1 MYAYLAP
8 CRISS
13 SLRLEG
19 FNLHQNQVIFL
30 FTNRLSCQACV
41 GQRSTLQ
48 NNSNN
53 RILRIIKILRMLKI
67 IRLLKSVK
75 VVECVPEPDFESY

>member
-1 MYAYLAP
+1 MHTKPLW
-8 CRISS
+8 
-13 SLRLEG
+13 
-19 FNLHQNQVIFL
+19 
-30 FTNRLSCQACV
+30 QACMKQTGV
-41 GQRSTLQ
+41 VQ

-75 VVECVPEPDFESY
+75 VVECVPLQHL